1 MRTLNWLS
9 LFLFIGLTFFINLAG
24 RAQEVDSMMTFV
36 NRKGKTVTKS
46 GDEIYAGAMPGYS
59 NRSLKENPGLFSKPL
74 GERENE
80 FGNWYYSFQA
90 GFRTNLKK
98 WLLLDVG
105 FEYLRSGEQYAY
117 EQDSV
122 YKYVNTYHFI
132 GIPIKLAYQY
142 GNRFKLQVGAG
153 IVPKMF
159 MRMDQV
165 ETLPNEYGQLVDV
178 QSKYTQNFNFFN
190 VDAVIT
196 AGFRWNAGKRIGIYV
211 LPEARWQLLNTY
223 GKQNAYIH
231 KSRIFGISAGLTF
244 LL

>member
-9 LFLFIGLTFFINLAG
+9 RFLFIGLTFFINLAS
-24 RAQEVDSMMTFV
+24 RAQEVDSMMTYV

-46 GDEIYAGAMPGYS
+46 GDELYVGVMPGFS
-59 NRSLKENPGLFSKPL
+59 NRSLVENPGLFSKPL

-80 FGNWYYSFQA
+80 FGKWYYSFQG

-105 FEYLRSGEQYAY
+105 FEYVRSGEQYAY
-117 EQDSV
+117 EKDSV
-122 YKYVNTYHFI
+122 YKYVNTYNFI
-132 GIPIKLAYQY
+132 GVPIKLAYQY
-142 GNRFKLQVGAG
+142 GDRFKWQIGAG

-159 MRMDQV
+159 VSMDKL
-165 ETLPNEYGQLVDV
+165 ETLPNEFGQLVE
-178 QSKYTQNFNFFN
+178 QKTKFKENYNFFN
-190 VDAVIT
+190 VDAVISL
-196 AGFRWNAGKRIGIYV
+196 GFRWNAGRNIGIYV
-211 LPEARWQLLNTY
+211 LPEARWQLMNTY

-231 KSRIFGISAGLTF
+231 KSRIFGISAGFTV